1 MWKEEIDPTIR
12 VFYEYQY
19 KCEGKKK
26 ENGETSCVILNGK
39 SYKRLWTLC
48 SYQKRNCKMANA
60 NLKVVN

>member
-26 ENGETSCVILNGK
+26 KNGENSCVILNGK
-39 SYKRLWTLC
+39 SYKRL
-48 SYQKRNCKMANA
+48 
-60 NLKVVN
+60 